1 MGIFT
6 WLFGKKEMVSSEY
19 ADLLNKYTKLSSE
32 MAVLKVECEKLETRF
47 HSLQSSVNRTKS
59 KYGGDDDM
67 EKDILRL
74 KQFFGT
80 PSENYAATQGLLNK
94 DTE

>member
-1 MGIFT
+1 MGFFT
-6 WLFGKKEMVSSEY
+6 SLFGKKEITSAEY

-32 MAVLKVECEKLETRF
+32 VAVMKVECEKLETRF
-47 HSLQSSVNRTKS
+47 HSLLSAVNRTKS
-59 KYGGDDDM
+59 KYGGEDDLQQ
-67 EKDILRL
+67 DILRL

-80 PSENYAATQGLLNK
+80 PSESYAATQGLLNK